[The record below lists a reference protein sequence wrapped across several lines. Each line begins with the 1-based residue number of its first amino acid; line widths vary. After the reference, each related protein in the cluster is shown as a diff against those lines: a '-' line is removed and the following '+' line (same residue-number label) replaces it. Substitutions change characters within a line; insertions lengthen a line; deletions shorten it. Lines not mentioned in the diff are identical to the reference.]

1 MSELNET
8 VGRLSY
14 LWEVNMESLKI
25 KDHVGTNLYA
35 DLREIASAD
44 IDWTKL
50 KNNRTFRK
58 MQKSFKK
65 GYIQNTDT

>member
-44 IDWTKL
+44 SDWTKL
-50 KNNRTFRK
+50 KTKTVYFL
-58 MQKSFKK
+58 
-65 GYIQNTDT
+65 G